1 MSTTRRTPRLSST
14 GAETD
19 VTRVRK
25 IVAGGQTGADRAALD
40 WAIAHGVPHGG
51 WCPRGRRADD
61 GRIAEYYALTET
73 PRRAYVQRTE
83 WNVRDSDGTLLV
95 TLDPKLR
102 AGSKRTAEFAKQYR
116 RPCLHVSQTEPFAAC
131 AEAVR
136 RFLREQRITVLN
148 VAGPR
153 ASEAPQVGEF
163 VGALLDAAWDS
174 GDIASGG

>member
-1 MSTTRRTPRLSST
+1 
-14 GAETD
+14 
-19 VTRVRK
+19 VRK
-25 IVAGGQTGADRAALD
+25 IVTGGQTGADRAALD
-40 WAIAHGVPHGG
+40 WAIAHRVRHGG

-61 GRIAEYYALTET
+61 GRIPVHYALTET

-102 AGSKRTAEFAKQYR
+102 AGSRRTAEFAKLYR
-116 RPCLHVSQTEPFAAC
+116 RPYLHVSHTEPFAAC
-131 AEAVR
+131 VDAVQ
-136 RFLREQRITVLN
+136 RFLRDERITVLN

-163 VGALLDAAWDS
+163 VGALLDAAWNS
-174 GDIASGG
+174 GDIAPGGSCGRGR